1 MTVTNLIIL
10 LNGIVVGMLVY
21 KTDRLRHEV
30 NNLAKADLQM
40 IEVLKQ
46 VVSRRGKFDAANN
59 VNIYPGPM
67 SESEAKQ

>member
-21 KTDRLRHEV
+21 KTDRLRHEI

-40 IEVLKQ
+40 IEVIKQLKP
-46 VVSRRGKFDAANN
+46 RWGRFDAPNN
-59 VNIYPGPM
+59 VTIYPDL
-67 SESEAKQ
+67 SEKKQ

>member
-1 MTVTNLIIL
+1 MTNLIIL

-21 KTDRLRHEV
+21 KTDRLRREI

-46 VVSRRGKFDAANN
+46 MYSRRGKFDAANN
-59 VNIYPGPM
+59 VTFYPDP
-67 SESEAKQ
+67 SEKK